1 MHRILVAPSRPFL
14 EVKGADAYV
23 AARLLMIVTSHEAT
37 SIDAMAPMVEADI
50 AADPWDLT
58 RPLIPCLGSKHET
71 NAAA

>member
-1 MHRILVAPSRPFL
+1 
-14 EVKGADAYV
+14 
-23 AARLLMIVTSHEAT
+23 MIVTSHEAT